1 MNSENKKERFT
12 QQYDYKYTHEHEYI
26 KIQENRKNTH
36 IYIYIYGGFP
46 KIGVPLNHV
55 F

>member
-36 IYIYIYGGFP
+36 IYIWRFP
-46 KIGVPLNHV
+46 
-55 F
+55 

>member
-36 IYIYIYGGFP
+36 IYIYGGFP